1 MFRYKLFRPSRPDFI
16 ETKTI
21 ELTVKGKNILFR
33 PSRPDFIETNEVGKS
48 LKSVTLIVP
57 AF

>member
-1 MFRYKLFRPSRPDFI
+1 MFRPSRPDFI

-33 PSRPDFIETNEVGKS
+33 PSRPDFIETKEF
-48 LKSVTLIVP
+48 L
-57 AF
+57 